1 MVRFPLVRL
10 SVVSCSFLTSTK
22 LLPAPH
28 KPVSFMLH
36 GS

>member
-1 MVRFPLVRL
+1 MVRLPLVRL

-22 LLPAPH
+22 LLPAQH